1 MIVGMFEIQQEW
13 MYIFKVEM
21 STCTFDRRNLTFC
34 TTHNIGGQ
42 QWKLIFSRK
51 KMR

>member
-1 MIVGMFEIQQEW
+1 MIVGMFELQWEW
-13 MYIFKVEM
+13 IYIFNIEM
-21 STCTFDRRNLTFC
+21 STCTFDGRNLTLS
-34 TTHNIGGQ
+34 TTHKIRGQ